1 MGNPDA
7 SSLTEVLPAELV
19 ITDPARMDSYRRDA
33 AHLAYVGT
41 PAAVVTAAS
50 TRHVAD
56 TLAWASAHRVPVV
69 PRGAGSGLS
78 GGAAA
83 LDGCV
88 VLSTAGMTAIKEIAD
103 EDLLAVVE
111 PGVLNG
117 AVGRAAAAVGL
128 FYPPDPSSFEISSI
142 GGNLATN
149 AGGFRCLKYGVTR
162 ESVLGLQVV
171 LADGSVIRTGGRT
184 VKNVVGYDL
193 TRLFVGSEGTLGV
206 ITEAT
211 LALRPVPPGG
221 SATFVATFPALPA
234 VGRAVAAVM
243 RSGLGPSLLE
253 LMDRASVALVEDF
266 RPMGLDR
273 SSAALLVGQADTPA
287 AAAEAQ
293 AMADICLA
301 NGADFATAST
311 DPIEAD
317 LLLEARRLHYRAAEA
332 SGTVLSEDVGVP
344 RSRLTELLAGI
355 GEVAEESGLAIAT
368 VGHAGDGNLHPA
380 IIFPRGDEPAAARAQ
395 AAADDICRRA
405 LALGGTLSGE
415 HGIGSAKRQW
425 LPLQFDPATHAAH
438 RLVKVAF
445 DPIGILNPGRA
456 I

>member
-149 AGGFRCLKYGVTR
+149 AG
-162 ESVLGLQVV
+162 
-171 LADGSVIRTGGRT
+171 
-184 VKNVVGYDL
+184 
-193 TRLFVGSEGTLGV
+193 
-206 ITEAT
+206 
-211 LALRPVPPGG
+211 
-221 SATFVATFPALPA
+221 
-234 VGRAVAAVM
+234 
-243 RSGLGPSLLE
+243 
-253 LMDRASVALVEDF
+253 ASDA
-266 RPMGLDR
+266 
-273 SSAALLVGQADTPA
+273 
-287 AAAEAQ
+287 
-293 AMADICLA
+293 
-301 NGADFATAST
+301 
-311 DPIEAD
+311 
-317 LLLEARRLHYRAAEA
+317 
-332 SGTVLSEDVGVP
+332 
-344 RSRLTELLAGI
+344 
-355 GEVAEESGLAIAT
+355 
-368 VGHAGDGNLHPA
+368 
-380 IIFPRGDEPAAARAQ
+380 
-395 AAADDICRRA
+395 
-405 LALGGTLSGE
+405 
-415 HGIGSAKRQW
+415 
-425 LPLQFDPATHAAH
+425 
-438 RLVKVAF
+438 
-445 DPIGILNPGRA
+445 
-456 I
+456 

>member
-1 MGNPDA
+1 
-7 SSLTEVLPAELV
+7 
-19 ITDPARMDSYRRDA
+19 
-33 AHLAYVGT
+33 
-41 PAAVVTAAS
+41 
-50 TRHVAD
+50 
-56 TLAWASAHRVPVV
+56 
-69 PRGAGSGLS
+69 
-78 GGAAA
+78 
-83 LDGCV
+83 
-88 VLSTAGMTAIKEIAD
+88 
-103 EDLLAVVE
+103 
-111 PGVLNG
+111 
-117 AVGRAAAAVGL
+117 
-128 FYPPDPSSFEISSI
+128 
-142 GGNLATN
+142 
-149 AGGFRCLKYGVTR
+149 
-162 ESVLGLQVV
+162 
-171 LADGSVIRTGGRT
+171 
-184 VKNVVGYDL
+184 
-193 TRLFVGSEGTLGV
+193 
-206 ITEAT
+206 
-211 LALRPVPPGG
+211 
-221 SATFVATFPALPA
+221 
-234 VGRAVAAVM
+234 
-243 RSGLGPSLLE
+243 
-253 LMDRASVALVEDF
+253 
-266 RPMGLDR
+266 MGLDR

-438 RLVKVAF
+438 RLVKAAF